1 MFFNLTSRRFAS
13 RVFFDLAVNG
23 RSGKYILYLYII
35 SFTSLLIL
43 YSSWSYDFQAV

>member
-23 RSGKYILYLYII
+23 RAGKKLG
-35 SFTSLLIL
+35 SVVF
-43 YSSWSYDFQAV
+43 